1 TTVRTYS
8 VEGTL
13 ADIPQLAA
21 RHNINVALGA
31 WIDDHRDSN
40 EKELARTIEVAR
52 THPNVMRVFIGNE
65 VVLRGE
71 LTSEEMGKYLDR
83 ARDSIGQ
90 PVSTAEPWHVW
101 LAHPDLVDHVD
112 FIGVHLLPSWEGV
125 SVGAAPHYSF
135 AQFHRLQKPF
145 PGKPIVI
152 AEIGWPSHS
161 RTRDTAEST
170 RAHDGLVARHI
181 LLR

>member
-40 EKELARTIEVAR
+40 EKELARAIEVAR
-52 THPNVMRVFIGNE
+52 THPNVTRVFIGNE

-71 LTSEEMGKYLDR
+71 LTSEEMGRYLDR

-101 LAHPDLVDHVD
+101 LAHPDLAEHVD
-112 FIGVHLLPSWEGV
+112 FIGVHLLPYWEGV
-125 SVGAAPHYSF
+125 AVDVAVAHSF
-135 AQFHRLQKPF
+135 DPFHRLQTAF

-152 AEIGWPSHS
+152 
-161 RTRDTAEST
+161 
-170 RAHDGLVARHI
+170 
-181 LLR
+181 